1 MIPPPLAP
9 PTLLLEH
16 AMNTKQEPSLT
27 VTIILDVHVVLQPLA
42 PIALLPVE
50 RTHPV
55 LKQIAPVLKEMARV
69 LKCLAPVA
77 N

>member
-9 PTLLLEH
+9 PTLLLENAIIANRSPEH
-16 AMNTKQEPSLT
+16 EHSLT
-27 VTIILDVHVVLQPLA
+27 VAVAVIHDAHVLLQPLA

-69 LKCLAPVA
+69 LK
-77 N
+77 